1 MIFAIYQIFTIVT
14 RRATS

>member
-1 MIFAIYQIFTIVT
+1 MIFEIYQIFTIVT